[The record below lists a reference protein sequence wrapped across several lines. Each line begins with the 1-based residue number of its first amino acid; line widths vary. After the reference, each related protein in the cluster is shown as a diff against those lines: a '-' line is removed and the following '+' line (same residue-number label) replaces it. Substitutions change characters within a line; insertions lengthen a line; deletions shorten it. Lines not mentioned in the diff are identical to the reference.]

1 LILDINL
8 SEEQQ
13 MLRQMARDFL
23 TKNCPKTLVRA
34 MEKDERG
41 YSPELWSE
49 IAGLGWT
56 GLVMPEKYG
65 GSGLGFLELAI
76 LLEEMGRVCFPVP
89 FLASVV
95 SGGLAILEAGSDV
108 QKQEYLPLIASGKA
122 VFTLALTEPDGLYEP
137 GSVQT
142 AAKPEGDSYI
152 ITGTKLFVPEA
163 HVADFI
169 LCVAR
174 TDAESENGISIFIV
188 DKQTAGIKCTALK
201 TLAGD
206 KLFEVTF
213 DRVVIPRQNLLGELN
228 RGWETIKKIV
238 EKAALAKCAEM
249 LGGMQQVLE
258 MTVAYAK
265 ERKQFDRPI
274 GSFQVIQHYCAAMA
288 TEVEGARFG
297 VYRAAWALS
306 EGLPCRKE
314 IAVAKV
320 FINEASHRV
329 VSLAHQVHGAIG
341 ITMDYDLQLY
351 TRRLKAGALSFGDAD
366 LYREVVAREM
376 GL

>member
-1 LILDINL
+1 MDMTF

-23 TKNCPKTLVRA
+23 TQKCPRGLVRA

-41 YSPELWSE
+41 YSPELWDE
-49 IAGLGWT
+49 IAGLGWL
-56 GLVMPEKYG
+56 GLVLPEKYG
-65 GSGLGFLELAI
+65 GSGMGFLELAI
-76 LLEEMGRVCFPVP
+76 LLEEMGRVCFSAP
-89 FLASVV
+89 FLATSVL
-95 SGGLAILEAGSDV
+95 GGLTILESGNDG
-108 QKQEYLPLIASGKA
+108 QKQKYLPLIAAGKA
-122 VFTLALTEPDGLYEP
+122 VFSLALTEPDGLYGPE
-137 GSVQT
+137 SIQT
-142 AAKPEGDSYI
+142 AANTEENGFI

-174 TDAESENGISIFIV
+174 TDARPESGISIFIV
-188 DKQTAGIKCTALK
+188 DKKSPGVKCTALK

-206 KLFEVTF
+206 KQFEVVF
-213 DRVVIPRQNLLGELN
+213 DRVAVPKQDLLGGLN
-228 RGWETIKKIV
+228 CGWEAVNRIID
-238 EKAALAKCAEM
+238 KAALAKCAEM
-249 LGGMQQVLE
+249 LGGMQQVLD

-306 EGLPCRKE
+306 KGLPCRKE
-314 IAVAKV
+314 IAVAKAFV
-320 FINEASHRV
+320 SDASHRLA
-329 VSLAHQVHGAIG
+329 SLAHQIHGAIG
-341 ITMDYDLQLY
+341 ITMDHDLQLY

-366 LYREVVAREM
+366 FYREVVAREM
-376 GL
+376 RL